1 MKFLDIKL
9 VRGKVITS
17 YLIVSTILLISQ
29 ICEAQNLL
37 DGPQKI
43 VIDSRHNRYLV
54 SNWSGHIVQIDS
66 AGNQTYFKKNAE
78 FNDGMEIVGNT
89 VYGTFYSPVNPGQ
102 IKGYDLDTRQPVMEV
117 QINYV
122 NHLSSITADSSGNLY
137 LSASLS
143 DEIVKMRLSDQA
155 HWVFVDGQGL
165 SKPNGMI
172 YEHDNNRLVICED
185 RPNPSIMAVSLLDS
199 SVITLA
205 TTTLEGSD
213 GIARDVNGN
222 YYLSGYF
229 LDGIYK
235 FDPDFSE
242 TPELIYSGDWLI
254 FLTYD
259 ASDHSLLVTQWYS
272 NEWMKIPLPVTSVD
286 NSADIVE
293 EFQLYQNY
301 PNPFNPNTTI
311 KYQIPELSLVT
322 VRVYNVLGNK
332 IATLLNEEKP
342 AGNYEVEFY
351 ANGLPS
357 GIYFYK
363 LIAGSFV
370 ETKKM
375 LLLK

>member
-1 MKFLDIKL
+1 
-9 VRGKVITS
+9 
-17 YLIVSTILLISQ
+17 
-29 ICEAQNLL
+29 
-37 DGPQKI
+37 
-43 VIDSRHNRYLV
+43 
-54 SNWSGHIVQIDS
+54 
-66 AGNQTYFKKNAE
+66 
-78 FNDGMEIVGNT
+78 
-89 VYGTFYSPVNPGQ
+89 
-102 IKGYDLDTRQPVMEV
+102 
-117 QINYV
+117 
-122 NHLSSITADSSGNLY
+122 
-137 LSASLS
+137 
-143 DEIVKMRLSDQA
+143 MRLSDQA

-172 YEHDNNRLVICED
+172 YEHDNNRLVVCED

-199 SVITLA
+199 SVTTLT